1 MELSIKFET
10 VKSGR
15 SILYIE
21 GVHKN
26 ITFLSLN
33 IEFVLE
39 YSVDADEKSF
49 VQYFLCVF
57 TVCHSP
63 CLLKIDLNK
72 TLQYASLN
80 DFLTRQR
87 ILFQNEKAAMMII
100 PRPNPLYILISVD
113 KDYTTI
119 IPRPI

>member
-21 GVHKN
+21 GFHKN
-26 ITFLSLN
+26 ISFLSLN

-63 CLLKIDLNK
+63 RLLQIDLKK
-72 TLQYASLN
+72 TLQYASLT

-87 ILFQNEKAAMMII
+87 ILFQNKKNCHDE
-100 PRPNPLYILISVD
+100 D
-113 KDYTTI
+113 DTTI
-119 IPRPI
+119 IPRLIGLTVTLCTF